1 MRQYLYLCTSKC
13 VIICTFVC
21 IATGSSSA
29 SGGEQEGGGDCHALR
44 GGDFDA
50 DAFFFVSEKRGSE
63 ELERTR
69 GGAESVFVLSY

>member
-1 MRQYLYLCTSKC
+1 MSLFAPL
-13 VIICTFVC
+13 FVSPL
-21 IATGSSSA
+21 AHPQHLAA
-29 SGGEQEGGGDCHALR
+29 SRRGGGDCHALR

-50 DAFFFVSEKRGSE
+50 DTFFFVSERRGSA